1 MAPGSPPN
9 PSDGVTAE
17 VPVLFLNQLDDAA
30 FRWLIPGQR
39 VELVTALI
47 KSLPKQVRKN
57 FVPAP
62 DVARQAVAALE
73 ADFDPA
79 ADELEPSL
87 ELVLRRIRG
96 QVIPPGSWNWDAV
109 PSHLRVSFR
118 VVDCRGKVLDEGK
131 DLDALQERLAPAT
144 RRAIAESLGA
154 TPAHDGARAEGQ
166 AQREGRADRPTA
178 APAGSSSRRR
188 GRGGGRAGFAETVR
202 ADGLDLRNRA
212 APGPGHGEGPHRHRL
227 PGARGRRNVRGPAAV
242 PDRVR
247 TGGRPCAAASSACWP

>member
-79 ADELEPSL
+79 
-87 ELVLRRIRG
+87 
-96 QVIPPGSWNWDAV
+96 
-109 PSHLRVSFR
+109 
-118 VVDCRGKVLDEGK
+118 
-131 DLDALQERLAPAT
+131 
-144 RRAIAESLGA
+144 
-154 TPAHDGARAEGQ
+154 DG
-166 AQREGRADRPTA
+166 
-178 APAGSSSRRR
+178 
-188 GRGGGRAGFAETVR
+188 
-202 ADGLDLRNRA
+202 
-212 APGPGHGEGPHRHRL
+212 
-227 PGARGRRNVRGPAAV
+227 
-242 PDRVR
+242 
-247 TGGRPCAAASSACWP
+247 